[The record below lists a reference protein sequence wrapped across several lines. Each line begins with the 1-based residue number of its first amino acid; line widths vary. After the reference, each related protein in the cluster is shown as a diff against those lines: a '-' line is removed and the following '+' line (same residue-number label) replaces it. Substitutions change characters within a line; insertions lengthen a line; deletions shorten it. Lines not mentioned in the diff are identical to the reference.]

1 MKRFILLLAALALLG
16 ASVAA
21 AEDVALPMNAAEC
34 PIRMEDVVPMSVAEI
49 PLPDVRLMPGDLPPV
64 TDLSRHADKIY
75 FTVFGHSDFDRLTG
89 ELAIIHGGQR
99 VTIPATELLQI
110 SDQHRMLHF
119 DLPAEMVTDLISSVT
134 LTGSY
139 AGEGYEAFAS
149 VSYTC
154 YRTPERGMS
163 SLRLI
168 SADSDFT
175 CRFSKPENDETD
187 GALMYY
193 STEGPDGFLAG
204 YDRDGRISYAYVR
217 TEHPA
222 RKYYF
227 DGSGMLWELEDTESG
242 LSLSY
247 DMDSGVLDGYELNV
261 TEPDTQN
268 DWEVRYTPYGTVEYA
283 VCNLASPEGEIKGYE
298 WSPEDGW
305 MSFTKAYEYAPV
317 DADAL
322 GLPDIAAMAPPL
334 PAAELPEFRLDVSST
349 ADLPRL
355 PIESVDLPKV
365 LELRVENGLA
375 TVLLDR
381 PLLMEGG
388 CLRVCDWAWHWG
400 GVYTDVIAVA
410 TTDDGLTYTAVVPE
424 DTDPNDVC
432 LDFYIP
438 AADASRFSVRYL
450 YDPDEA
456 LWEAHLDSPAAGFAI
471 HFTSDGSVS
480 RASFGYYLM
489 SLINHSYLT
498 FDEATGRMTEYLWY
512 VESPFDDTG
521 WYQILYVPG
530 EGVVN
535 ARVGEGEGLFYE
547 WKPETG
553 WLDCYDGEPADIPL
567 LDPMAFPHPYPF
579 PQNP

>member
-1 MKRFILLLAALALLG
+1 MMKRLLFLLTALTLLG
-16 ASVAA
+16 ASMAA
-21 AEDVALPMNAAEC
+21 AEDVALPMHASDC
-34 PIRMEDVVPMSVAEI
+34 PIRLEDVVPMSVAEI
-49 PLPDVRLMPGDLPPV
+49 PMPDVRLTPDDLPVV
-64 TDLSRHADKIY
+64 TSLSRRASRIY
-75 FTVFGHSDFDRLTG
+75 FTLSGPCEFDQLSG
-89 ELAIIHGGQR
+89 ELSFIHNGKMLR
-99 VTIPATELLQI
+99 VSEAEVLAS
-110 SDQHRMLHF
+110 SDERRSIRF
-119 DLPAEMVTDLISSVT
+119 DLPEEAIACRLYSVT
-134 LTGSY
+134 LRGSY
-139 AGEGYEAFAS
+139 AGEDHEAVAS
-149 VSYTC
+149 IVYQCGKESRVSH
-154 YRTPERGMS
+154 S
-163 SLRLI
+163 ALRVMG
-168 SADSDFT
+168 ADGDFT
-175 CRFSKPENDETD
+175 CYYNHTDEGD
-187 GALMYY
+187 VLNRYAM
-193 STEGPDGFLAG
+193 EGPNGFLAE
-204 YDRDGRISYAYVR
+204 YDRDGLISYAYVR

-222 RKYYF
+222 REYHF
-227 DGSGMLWELEDTESG
+227 DGSGMLWSLDDVESG

-283 VCNLASPEGEIKGYE
+283 VYDLASPEGEIKGYE

-305 MSFTKAYEYAPV
+305 MSCTKAYEYAPV
-317 DADAL
+317 DAEAL

-334 PAAELPEFRLDVSST
+334 PAAELPEFRLDVSSA

-400 GVYTDVIAVA
+400 GVYTDVIAAA
-410 TTDDGLTYTAVVPE
+410 TTDDGLTYTAAVPE

-456 LWEAHLDSPAAGFAI
+456 LWEVHLDSPAAGFAI

-480 RASFGYYLM
+480 RASFGNYLT